1 MGIKNLVFK
10 QIANL
15 GNFQSLSYSSKIQH
29 FDYENVSA
37 VRCTSEWGQ
46 MTKLID
52 RVKPVT
58 IEFFWGVVFSES
70 ARTICRK
77 RYHVYKMIV
86 VPHTYCRIV
95 AIRLAGHPANKNKS
109 LILIKFLVV

>member
-1 MGIKNLVFK
+1 
-10 QIANL
+10 
-15 GNFQSLSYSSKIQH
+15 
-29 FDYENVSA
+29 
-37 VRCTSEWGQ
+37 

-58 IEFFWGVVFSES
+58 IEFFLGGLVFSES

-77 RYHVYKMIV
+77 RYHVYKVIV

-95 AIRLAGHPANKNKS
+95 DIRLAGHPENKNKS